1 LTSWIGS
8 AYRYKIRTVAE
19 VEELPFIG
27 PKAKLKVC
35 AISVASPVGFELLTV
50 NPLPE
55 ISQYLSCGMIE
66 ETQTLAN
73 NPYYKTLSLFTTL
86 YGIGPH
92 TAQELYAMGMRSM
105 EDLEVYYTKELKTT
119 KNTAHIEGMLHSLAL
134 RDEFN
139 VK

>member
-1 LTSWIGS
+1 LTQWIGL
-8 AYRYKIRTVAE
+8 AYPNKIRTVAE
-19 VEELPFIG
+19 VEKLPFIG

-35 AISVASPVGFELLTV
+35 AMPVASPVSFEVLTV

-55 ISQYLSCGMIE
+55 ISEYLSCGMIE
-66 ETQTLAN
+66 ETHTLAN

-86 YGIGPH
+86 YGIGP
-92 TAQELYAMGMRSM
+92 TAAQELYARGMRSM
-105 EDLEVYYTKELKTT
+105 EDLKVYYTNELKTT
-119 KNTAHIEGMLHSLAL
+119 KNRAHIEGMLHSLAL